1 MDIIKGII
9 RLVVG
14 LIVLVVL
21 IKEGL
26 IPILFG
32 S

>member
-26 IPILFG
+26 IPIIFG